1 MALALQGPWRE
12 KEEIMAC
19 QQHPGHQHTHGPG
32 CGHIAVEHE
41 GHTDYLHNGH
51 LHSVHAGHADEHA
64 IGVAGANPAA
74 CTPQHVCADHV
85 KDHQHNAKCG
95 HAEIPHGNHVD
106 FVVGG
111 HLHHPHGDHC
121 DDHGPIRAA

>member
-19 QQHPGHQHTHGPG
+19 QQHPCHQHTHGPG

-41 GHTDYLHNGH
+41 SHTDYLHNGH